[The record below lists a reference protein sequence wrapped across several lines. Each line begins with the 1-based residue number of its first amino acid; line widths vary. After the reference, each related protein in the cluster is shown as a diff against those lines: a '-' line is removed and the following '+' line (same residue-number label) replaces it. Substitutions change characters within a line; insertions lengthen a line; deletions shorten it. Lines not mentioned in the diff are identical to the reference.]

1 MNATNK
7 KSPDQELL
15 TPEEAGRLLLKH
27 GFTLSENQP
36 YLSGE
41 RFLMAKTRLVLA
53 GTKLGDSTKVVIK
66 ISNVE
71 SGRNE
76 IRTEKRVRD
85 MLQSSS
91 FAKKTIALP
100 KEIYFSDERD
110 NTILVT
116 EFIEQEKIFV
126 DHTLEEQ
133 FFMTLRAFEEQEA
146 FHATTFE
153 HTREIAPIFELFN
166 SKRYQEV
173 FHTFVET
180 LEKEIGNREATRVI
194 TRAEKFLSEHKDVI
208 DRYCNVFTHT
218 DFVPHNFRIRK
229 GILHM
234 LDCGDSM
241 EVHFGNKYEGWA
253 RFLNYLYIHNP
264 ALEHLLTDYLRTNR
278 DKEEY
283 LSLRLMRIYKAGRL
297 LAYYARSLK
306 DTTGDLHRLT
316 EIRLD
321 FWSKILKCLL
331 DDVAP
336 NEKLALDYRRERN
349 TLRSPE
355 EKERQKDFSAP

>member
-1 MNATNK
+1 MNAIK
-7 KSPDQELL
+7 HP
-15 TPEEAGRLLLKH
+15 TPKETLIGLDGARGILAKH
-27 GFTLSENQP
+27 GFLLAPHQP
-36 YLSGE
+36 YMSGE

-53 GTKLGDSTKVVIK
+53 GTRSGDTNKVIIK
-66 ISNVE
+66 ISNVA
-71 SGRNE
+71 SGREE

-85 MLQSSS
+85 TLQTLS
-91 FAKKTIALP
+91 FAKKTIAFP
-100 KEIYFSDERD
+100 KEVFFLD
-110 NTILVT
+110 NEGVAILVT

-126 DHTLEEQ
+126 DYTIEEQ
-133 FFMTLRAFEEQEA
+133 FFMALRAFEEQEA

-153 HTREIAPIFELFN
+153 HTRAIAPVFELFN

-180 LEKEIGNREATRVI
+180 LKKECGNREATRTI
-194 TRAEKFLSEHKDVI
+194 AKAEKFLDEHNDTI
-208 DRYCNVFTHT
+208 DRYSNVFTHT
-218 DFVPHNFRIRK
+218 DFVPHNFRIHK
-229 GILHM
+229 GVLHM

-264 ALEHLLTDYLRTNR
+264 TLEHLLTDYIRINR

-306 DTTGDLHRLT
+306 DTTGDLHALT
-316 EIRLD
+316 ELRLNL
-321 FWSKILKCLL
+321 WNNILKCLL
-331 DDVAP
+331 SDVAP
-336 NEKLALDYRRERN
+336 KEKLISDYRKDRN
-349 TLRSPE
+349 ALRSPE
-355 EKERQKDFSAP
+355 EKERQKDFAAP